1 MTTGVYPTRQ
11 SLIEALH
18 RAHDQGKAE
27 IVNGE
32 IVILSPTGGK
42 PSRVSG
48 LIFAALL
55 AYERQSGRGTALP
68 NNAGYL
74 VDLPHR
80 GSFSPD
86 ASFVVGKVLDADFID
101 GAPIF
106 AVEVRSKHDY
116 GPPAERALRAKIADY
131 FAAGTLV
138 VWDVD
143 ALRDH
148 VIRVYRAAAPD
159 TPTVYAPG
167 ESAEAEPALPGWRVP
182 VDDLLA

>member
-1 MTTGVYPTRQ
+1 MTAGLHPTRQ
-11 SLIEALH
+11 ALIDALH
-18 RAHDQGKAE
+18 QARDRGKAE
-27 IVNGE
+27 IIDGE
-32 IVILSPTGGK
+32 IVLISPTGGK

-68 NNAGYL
+68 NNAGFL
-74 VDLPHR
+74 VNLSRR

-86 ASFVVGKVLDADFID
+86 AAFVVGKVLDAEFID

-116 GPPAERALRAKIADY
+116 GPAAERTLRTKIADY

-143 ALRDH
+143 ALRDR
-148 VIRVYRAAAPD
+148 VIRVYRADAPEA
-159 TPTVYAPG
+159 PVEYAPG
-167 ESAEAEPALPGWRVP
+167 DNAEAEPALPGWRVP
-182 VDDLLA
+182 VADLLD